1 MRTKKAI
8 AALLAALLMLSA
20 LGGCGGKGEQPS
32 SSAPESSQ
40 ASQSVPEE
48 SSSQAE
54 EPGETGADEEVYTV
68 SIMTIGD
75 AKTEDCAEVAAY
87 ISDITKDLAG
97 AEVQLTRG
105 VTGEQMNLA
114 LASGEKMDIVG
125 AFPWVI
131 SMTTLVANGQ
141 IQPIDS
147 LLEEYGQETLS
158 MISED
163 DWKCVSLGG
172 QKYGVPANKDKAQ
185 NKCFQMRKDFAEQLK
200 IDPSTIQDLDSLEP
214 VLRKVKEEMPDV
226 YPLVSAAGSMTYTFP
241 VDDLSDGFGVIEN
254 ALADD
259 TTVVNL
265 YETQSYRDFVTRM
278 YSWAQEGLIMPDAAS
293 NTSSIEQLLG
303 AGAGFGGFVPSKPGA
318 VLQASREA
326 SVDLLQ
332 SEIMPAISTTSM
344 VACPYVIASASE
356 NPAKAMQVL
365 NLMYTNYDVSTAFIY
380 GLEGKHYQYVDKE
393 HNMVDYA
400 DGVTTENT
408 GYSVFGWAWPN
419 QQVGAIW
426 NGDDFDIW
434 DQLNAF
440 NSGATASPAKGFVWN
455 NEAVLNEITAC
466 ENVTSR
472 YKNGLECGMLDPE
485 ETLPKFIQEL
495 KDAGIDT
502 IIAEKQRQLDEWL
515 AQS

>member
-1 MRTKKAI
+1 MRTKRTI
-8 AALLAALLMLSA
+8 AALLALLLMLSA
-20 LGGCGGKGEQPS
+20 LAGCGGQPS

-40 ASQSVPEE
+40 PSSSSKAASQEASSEDASQPEE
-48 SSSQAE
+48 D
-54 EPGETGADEEVYTV
+54 GETYTV
-68 SIMTIGD
+68 SVMTIGD
-75 AKTEDCAEVAAY
+75 AKTEDCNEVAAY
-87 ISDITKDLAG
+87 ISSITKDLAG
-97 AEVQLTRG
+97 VEVQLTRG
-105 VTGEQMNLA
+105 VNGEQMNLA

-147 LLEEYGQETLS
+147 LLEEYGQETLA

-163 DWKCVSLGG
+163 DWKCVSLNG

-200 IDPSTIQDLDSLEP
+200 IDTSAIKDLDSLEP

-226 YPLVSAAGSMTYTFP
+226 YPLVSAAGSITLPLP
-241 VDDLSDGFGVIEN
+241 VDDLTDSFGVIEN
-254 ALADD
+254 ALGND

-265 YETQSYRDFVTRM
+265 YETKSYEEFVNRM
-278 YSWAQEGLIMPDAAS
+278 YRWGQEGLIMPDAAS

-326 SVDLLQ
+326 STELLQ
-332 SEIMPAISTTSM
+332 SEIVPAVSTTGM
-344 VACPYVIASASE
+344 VACPYVIASSSE
-356 NPAKAMQVL
+356 NPAKAMQAL

-380 GLEGKHYQYVDKE
+380 GIEGKHYQYVDKE
-393 HNMVDYA
+393 HHVVDYA

-434 DQLNAF
+434 EQLSSF
-440 NSGATASPAKGFVWN
+440 NTGAAASPAKGFVWN

-466 ENVTSR
+466 ENVASR
-472 YKNGLECGMLDPE
+472 YKNGLECGMLDPA
-485 ETLPKFIQEL
+485 ETLPKFNQEL
-495 KDAGIDT
+495 KDAGIET

-515 AQS
+515 AQQ